1 MNATAVL
8 NHLAVFE
15 RGGFVT
21 LEVTRSDVRI
31 HYFDMDATNA
41 DVDRVKENIEAL
53 VMAEAVIE
61 DVDNEKVG
69 VKTFNVRWDYWK
81 YA

>member
-15 RGGFVT
+15 KGAFVT

-41 DVDRVKENIEAL
+41 EVDRVKENIEAL
-53 VMAEAVIE
+53 VLAEAMIE
-61 DVDNEKVG
+61 DVYNEKVG
-69 VKTFNVRWDYWK
+69 VKTFNIRWDY
-81 YA
+81 